1 MARRHALIIALL
13 AAAGMVAG
21 CNEKG
26 EQKAAGGNGAAA
38 AQETPVSVVTMK
50 QRELPFTARLP
61 GRAVAFQTAEIRPQ
75 VSGVVTSVAFKEG
88 GTVSKGELLYQI
100 EDRSYSAALAQSQ
113 AAVAKAQAAV
123 PTAETNLARY
133 QRLVNSGATQI
144 EYENAKVTLLQAK
157 ADVESAQAALRSA
170 EINLDYT
177 KIRAP
182 FDGIASATG
191 INVGNVVTAN
201 QTTSMM
207 TLRQINPIYIQ
218 LTESSTNLLKLER
231 MLASGDLKGS
241 PKDAVIRLTLEDGKE
256 YDHTGTLDMS
266 EMAVSETTGT
276 FNIRAVFE
284 NPNRR
289 ILPGMYVRATV
300 EIGRETG
307 YLIPQRAATR
317 DARGKLTAQFVSA
330 ENTVEVRT
338 FEDAR
343 TSNNSWLVTKGIKD
357 GDKLIVDGFQWIG
370 PGAKVKPTEVQIDED
385 GLVME
390 QTAQAAPAAPT
401 AAN

>member
-1 MARRHALIIALL
+1 MVRRHALIIAFLAC
-13 AAAGMVAG
+13 AAALSG
-21 CNEKG
+21 CSDQGN
-26 EQKAAGGNGAAA
+26 QKAAGNAAA
-38 AQETPVSVVTMK
+38 EAPPPTPVSVVTMK
-50 QRELPFTARLP
+50 RQELPFTAILP
-61 GRAVAFQTAEIRPQ
+61 GRAVALQTAEIRPQ
-75 VSGVVTSVAFKEG
+75 VSGVITSVAFKEG
-88 GTVSKGELLYQI
+88 GKVRKGELLYQI
-100 EDRSYSAALAQSQ
+100 EDRTYSAALAQAQ
-113 AAVAKAQAAV
+113 AAVAKAEATV

-144 EYENAKVTLLQAK
+144 EFENAKVTLLQAK
-157 ADVESAQAALRSA
+157 ADVESAQAALRAA

-177 KIRAP
+177 KVRAP
-182 FDGIASATG
+182 FDGIASATN

-201 QTTSMM
+201 QANSLM

-231 MLASGDLKGS
+231 MLASGTLEGS
-241 PKDAVIRLTLEDGKE
+241 PKDATIRLTLEDGTD
-256 YDHTGTLDMS
+256 YDHSGTLDMS

-284 NPNRR
+284 NPNQR

-300 EIGRETG
+300 EIGKEDG

-317 DARGKLTAQFVSA
+317 DARGTLSALFVSA
-330 ENTVEVRT
+330 EGTVESRT

-343 TSNNSWLVTKGIKD
+343 PSNNAWLVTKGIKD

-370 PGAKVKPTEVQIDED
+370 PGAKVNPQEVTIDED
-385 GLVME
+385 GLVV
-390 QTAQAAPAAPT
+390 TPPPAQAAAPAA
-401 AAN
+401 N